1 VAAGVL
7 IMARMSSE
15 GGLVRVLCGMV
26 VREAGFMLSNVS
38 LTIAGSGG
46 ADEDERGLAAGLL
59 NTSIQLGNAWGLGVV
74 ATVVAAATAA
84 VSGEAA
90 GAEALVGGLRWGLYV
105 CAGFAILGLPIILF
119 GLRDEETREVPDPD
133 RLENNP

>member
-1 VAAGVL
+1 
-7 IMARMSSE
+7 
-15 GGLVRVLCGMV
+15 MV

-74 ATVVAAATAA
+74 ATVVAAAIAA
-84 VSGEAA
+84 
-90 GAEALVGGLRWGLYV
+90 V

-119 GLRDEETREVPDPD
+119 GLRDEETREEPEPD

>member
-1 VAAGVL
+1 
-7 IMARMSSE
+7 
-15 GGLVRVLCGMV
+15 V

-84 VSGEAA
+84 VSGEAV